1 MERFFGCHVS
11 SSGGIANAV
20 IAGRNLNVN
29 TIQLHPSPPQRW
41 NFSAFA
47 AGIEKVFLKEMEN
60 SPVKK
65 VFFHG
70 IYLINLANPDP
81 EQMSRSRTS
90 LIHYLDLNAR
100 LKGAGVIF
108 HVGSLK
114 DEPDEKVGYTRA
126 ADSINFVMEKVPAGA
141 RLILEVAA
149 GSGKVIGDQFEDLA
163 AIYKQVERKESVGFG
178 LDSQHMWASG
188 YDLKGGLDKVVKDI
202 DANFG
207 MDKVWAVHLNDSK
220 TECGSK
226 KDRHENLGQGLI
238 GEEAIRAIIHH
249 PKLAPIPFI
258 LETPDLKDEEGA
270 KKEVEKLRAI
280 IEARN

>member
-11 SSGGIANAV
+11 SSGGIVNAV
-20 IAGRNLNVN
+20 LAAKTLNVN
-29 TIQLHPSPPQRW
+29 TIQFHPSPPQRW
-41 NFSAFA
+41 NSSPFA
-47 AGIEKVFLKEMEN
+47 AGVEKAFLKEIET

-81 EQMSRSRTS
+81 EQQSKSRTS
-90 LIHYLDLNAR
+90 LVHYLDLNAR

-114 DEPDEKVGYTRA
+114 DEPNEEVGFTRA
-126 ADSINFVMEKVPAGA
+126 ADSINWVMEKAPKEA

-149 GSGKVIGDQFEDLA
+149 GSGKVIGDHFEDLA
-163 AIYKQVERKESVGFG
+163 TIYSKVERKDAVGFG

-188 YDLKGGLDKVVKDI
+188 YDLQGGLDKVVKDI
-202 DANFG
+202 DTNFG
-207 MDKVWAVHLNDSK
+207 MEKVWAVHLNDSK
-220 TECGSK
+220 TACGSK
-226 KDRHENLGQGLI
+226 KDRHENLGAGLI
-238 GEEAIRAIIHH
+238 GEAAIRAIVHH

-258 LETPDLKDEEGA
+258 LETPNLKDEAGA
-270 KKEVEKLRAI
+270 KVEVEKLRAI
-280 IEARN
+280 VSEG